1 MFKSATFVAALAA
14 YAQAQDLVIPGA
26 GDVGAAAAAAGV
38 GADVV
43 ASIPADAGAIAEA
56 AAAASSGAAAAGV
69 DAPDLAEAA
78 AAASG
83 AIAAAAGTD
92 PTAAAAGDIEAAL
105 GDLDSLIGEAIAG
118 AGDAGAAGAG
128 AGAGITDMAG
138 AMDALLGGGD
148 IIETEDT
155 CNASDTGVWY
165 ADGNMCVHFDDTTCA
180 DSGCYSKVLGSPVC
194 QTKEICDALAPSSAG
209 LVIAIIV
216 CLLAAVAVGILVY
229 CLCCKSKD
237 DNDYKQSD

>member
-38 GADVV
+38 
-43 ASIPADAGAIAEA
+43 DAGALAEA
-56 AAAASSGAAAAGV
+56 ATAASGAAAAAGV
-69 DAPDLAEAA
+69 DSGALAEAA
-78 AAASG
+78 AAASD
-83 AIAAAAGTD
+83 AAAAAGTD
-92 PTAAAAGDIEAAL
+92 PSAAAAGDIEAAL

-118 AGDAGAAGAG
+118 AGGAGDAGAG

-165 ADGNMCVHFDDTTCA
+165 ADGQMCVHFDDTTCPT
-180 DSGCYSKVLGSPVC
+180 SGCYSKVLGSAVC
-194 QTKEICDALAPSSAG
+194 
-209 LVIAIIV
+209 
-216 CLLAAVAVGILVY
+216 
-229 CLCCKSKD
+229 
-237 DNDYKQSD
+237 

>member
-1 MFKSATFVAALAA
+1 MFKSATFIAALAA
-14 YAQAQDLVIPGA
+14 YAQAENLVIPGA
-26 GDVGAAAAAAGV
+26 GDVGAAGAAIGVDAG
-38 GADVV
+38 VV
-43 ASIPADAGAIAEA
+43 ASIPADA
-56 AAAASSGAAAAGV
+56 
-69 DAPDLAEAA
+69 DAVADAA

-83 AIAAAAGTD
+83 AIAAAGVD
-92 PTAAAAGDIEAAL
+92 PTAAVAGDIEAAF

-118 AGDAGAAGAG
+118 AAGAGAAGAGAAGAG
-128 AGAGITDMAG
+128 AGITDISG
-138 AMDALLGGGD
+138 TMDALLGGGD

-194 QTKEICDALAPSSAG
+194 QSKEVCDALAPSSAG